1 VGLENRLS
9 RDDQY
14 LNHAKELAAMLLRSG
29 AGLLAA
35 LVLFGWLNCP
45 AGAQHGQDPVPSA
58 SSAPP
63 SGANPTAQAVTEE
76 QLLQEM
82 QKLEGRVSIPDYK
95 AALLEQPQG
104 RGYQFFH
111 EGLLP
116 WLMGV
121 LIVAMVAGLALF
133 FLLRGRIVTDA
144 PQTGIKIRRFNVLER
159 ATHWMTA
166 TCFIVLALTGLNY
179 VFGKR
184 LLFPLIGPDAFA
196 AFAQWSKLAHTAT
209 AWPFMLG
216 LLLMAA
222 LWVRGN
228 LPDRHDWRW
237 LREFG
242 GFTSGTHPPAG
253 RFNAGQKLIFW
264 SVVIFGLVLSAT
276 GIIMMF
282 PFWTLDINGMQLA
295 QYGHASAA
303 SILITIII
311 AHIYIGTLGMAGA
324 YDAMGNGEVDLTWA
338 REHHSLWAEEQQ
350 PRVRGRDDVAGTAGA
365 PAE

>member
-1 VGLENRLS
+1 MFATLIIV
-9 RDDQY
+9 
-14 LNHAKELAAMLLRSG
+14 
-29 AGLLAA
+29 AA
-35 LVLFGWLNCP
+35 LNYP
-45 AGAQHGQDPVPSA
+45 AGAQHGQDPLPPSSA
-58 SSAPP
+58 SPS
-63 SGANPTAQAVTEE
+63 SGANPTKQAVNEE
-76 QLLQEM
+76 QLLRELR
-82 QKLEGRVSIPDYK
+82 KLEGRVSIPDYK
-95 AALLEQPQG
+95 AALLQQPQG
-104 RGYQFFH
+104 RNYQFFH
-111 EGLLP
+111 EQLLP
-116 WLMGV
+116 WSMGAIF
-121 LIVAMVAGLALF
+121 LATIAGLALF
-133 FLLRGRIVTDA
+133 FLLRGRIVTEA
-144 PQTGIKIRRFNVLER
+144 PETGIKIKRFNVWER

-166 TCFIVLALTGLNY
+166 TCFIVLALTGVNY

-196 AFAQWSKLAHTAT
+196 ALSQWSKFAHTAI

-228 LPDRHDWRW
+228 LPARHDWRW

-264 SVVIFGLVLSAT
+264 SVVIFGLALSAT
-276 GIIMMF
+276 GIIMLF
-282 PFWTLDINGMQLA
+282 PFWSLDINGMQWA
-295 QYGHASAA
+295 QYVHASAA
-303 SILITIII
+303 AILIAVII

-324 YDAMGNGEVDLTWA
+324 YDAMGSGEVDLSWA

-350 PRVRGRDDVAGTAGA
+350 RRIAGPAPGAGAA

>member
-1 VGLENRLS
+1 MENRVS
-9 RDDQY
+9 RDDQH
-14 LNHAKELAAMLLRSG
+14 LNGTEYATMSLRSG
-29 AGLLAA
+29 RHLLTA
-35 LVLFGWLNCP
+35 LVLVGALNFP
-45 AGAQHGQDPVPSA
+45 AGAQHGQDPVPPA
-58 SSAPP
+58 STAPS
-63 SGANPTAQAVTEE
+63 SGANPTEQAVTEQ

-82 QKLEGRVSIPDYK
+82 RKLEGRITIPDYK

-104 RGYQFFH
+104 RSYQFFH
-111 EGLLP
+111 ERLLP
-116 WLMGV
+116 WLMGG
-121 LIVAMVAGLALF
+121 LIVAMIAGLALF
-133 FLLRGRIVTDA
+133 FLLRGRILTEA
-144 PQTGIKIRRFNVLER
+144 PDSGIKIRRFNVLER
-159 ATHWMTA
+159 TTHWMTA

-196 AFAQWSKLAHTAT
+196 ALSQWSKFAHTAM

-216 LLLMAA
+216 LLIMVA

-228 LPDRHDWRW
+228 LPDRYDWRW

-242 GFTSGTHPPAG
+242 GFTSGSHPPAG

-264 SVVIFGLVLSAT
+264 SVVIFGLVLSAS
-276 GIIMMF
+276 GIIMLF
-282 PFWTLDINGMQLA
+282 PFWTLDINGMQWA

-303 SILITIII
+303 AILIAVII

-324 YDAMGNGEVDLTWA
+324 YDAMGRGEVDLTWA
-338 REHHSLWAEEQQ
+338 REHHSLWADEEEHQI
-350 PRVRGRDDVAGTAGA
+350 RGRSDLAGRAGT

>member
-1 VGLENRLS
+1 
-9 RDDQY
+9 
-14 LNHAKELAAMLLRSG
+14 MLLRSG
-29 AGLLAA
+29 WYLLIA
-35 LVLFGWLNCP
+35 LVLVGALIAP
-45 AGAQHGQDPVPSA
+45 AGAQHGQDPVPPA
-58 SSAPP
+58 SSAPA
-63 SGANPTAQAVTEE
+63 SGANPTEQAVTEQ
-76 QLLQEM
+76 QLFQKMRKLQ
-82 QKLEGRVSIPDYK
+82 GRISIPDYK

-104 RGYQFFH
+104 RSYQFFH
-111 EGLLP
+111 ERLLP
-116 WLMGV
+116 WIMGA
-121 LIVAMVAGLALF
+121 LIVAMIAGLALF
-133 FLLRGRIVTDA
+133 FVVRGRIRNEA
-144 PQTGIKIRRFNVLER
+144 PETGIKIRRFNVLER

-196 AFAQWSKLAHTAT
+196 AVSQSSKFAHTAI
-209 AWPFMLG
+209 AWPFVLG
-216 LLLMAA
+216 LVMMAV

-264 SVVIFGLVLSAT
+264 SVIIFGLVLSGT
-276 GIIMMF
+276 GIIMLF
-282 PFWTLDINGMQLA
+282 PFWTLDINGMQWA

-303 SILITIII
+303 SILIAVII

-324 YDAMGNGEVDLTWA
+324 YDAMGRGEVDLTWA
-338 REHHSLWAEEQQ
+338 REHHSLWAEQQ
-350 PRVRGRDDVAGTAGA
+350 ERETRKRDDSAGPAGV